1 MGSGT
6 HPDLECQQCP
16 RGRRWDGS
24 DRTGGQ
30 READVEG
37 CLEGLCDLSFGAEE
51 AEGGR
56 SGRTGERRA
65 SGRLGFLPCRVGVVT
80 HKAEKGPV
88 GSGVPKCSDQAQ
100 C

>member
-1 MGSGT
+1 MSASQPGFCKSLRGIEDVGSGT
-6 HPDLECQQCP
+6 HPELECQQCP

-56 SGRTGERRA
+56 SERGE
-65 SGRLGFLPCRVGVVT
+65 
-80 HKAEKGPV
+80 PV
-88 GSGVPKCSDQAQ
+88 GDLASFPAEWAW
-100 C
+100 